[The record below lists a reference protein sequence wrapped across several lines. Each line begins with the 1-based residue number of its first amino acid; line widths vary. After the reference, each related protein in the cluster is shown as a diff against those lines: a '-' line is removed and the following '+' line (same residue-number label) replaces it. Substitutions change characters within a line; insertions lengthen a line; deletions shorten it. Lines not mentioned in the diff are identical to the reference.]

1 MAPPRN
7 NPPRPRR
14 TLIVLFIVMVGMV
27 LLGAGRSMPK
37 LGLDLEGGTSVTLT
51 AVTGNGKAPS
61 ADQMDES
68 VKIMNDRV
76 NDLGV
81 SEAQVTRQGSD
92 VIVIQV
98 PGRGQHKLLG
108 LIGATAKLQFRQV
121 YAEQAAAPS
130 PPGGTFQGDPD
141 KAVVTQFQQADCS
154 KKGTQLA
161 GADEEAKRWVAACD
175 KDGTGKYLLGPVRVQ
190 GEQINSAEAMPPDP
204 GQGRPGWAV
213 DLTFKSRGAGQ
224 FYDVTRDAYT
234 TYRNDPASPLRK
246 VAIVLDGRAI
256 SAPEITNGPIS
267 GGRAEISGNAGSF
280 TEEYATDLAHVLK
293 YGALPLEFT
302 KSAESSVSPELG
314 AEQLKAGLE
323 AGGIGLALVVLYCL
337 FYYRALGLVAI
348 AGLAVSG
355 LLTYMSVVLLGNFI
369 DYRLSLAGV
378 IGLVVAIGITADSFV
393 VYIERVRDEVRAGH
407 SLRLAAERGWRRA
420 RRTILVADAV
430 SFMCGLVL
438 YMVSVGSVQGFAFTL
453 GLTTLIDVAVVSLFG
468 KPIISLLAGTDIL
481 GPDRAPG
488 RRDRV
493 RTGGRGLLPRP
504 GSIGERLNRG
514 ERSACVVSRRKL
526 WYSISGAILIAG
538 LTSLLTLGLNFGI
551 EFKGGSVLQFNAPHT
566 TAAQVARTIHSSGA
580 VGGTPIV
587 QKTGIGWRVQ
597 TEALD
602 GDQVTKVQETLDNT
616 YHLGGPDKVNPETV
630 GPSWGSDISTKALQ
644 GLLIFLVLA
653 VGYLSIAFEWRMAAA
668 AIVAMA
674 HDLLL
679 TAGVYSLVRF
689 EVSPASVVGLLTILG
704 YSLYDTVVVF
714 DKVRENTAGLSRT
727 SVVAYR
733 DAAERAVDQTLT
745 RSINT
750 TLIALLPVAGLLFI
764 GAGILR
770 AGTLT
775 DLALVLFI
783 GILTGAY
790 SSICIAT
797 PVLVGL
803 KERTKTAGR
812 GSPARPDQKATS
824 GSRSE

>member
-1 MAPPRN
+1 MASPRN
-7 NPPRPRR
+7 KPPRPRR
-14 TLIVLFIVMVGMV
+14 ALIALLVVIVGMV
-27 LLGAGRSMPK
+27 LLGAGRNMPK

-51 AVTGNGKAPS
+51 AVTGKGKAPS

-81 SEAQVTRQGSD
+81 SEARVTRQGSD
-92 VIVIQV
+92 VIVIEV
-98 PGRGQHKLLG
+98 PGHGRHQLPG
-108 LIGATAKLQFRQV
+108 LIGTTAKLQFRQV

-130 PPGGTFQGDPD
+130 PPGGTYHGAPD
-141 KAVVTQFQQADCS
+141 KAAVVQFERADCS
-154 KKGTQLA
+154 KKGTRLA
-161 GADEEAKRWVAACD
+161 GADDEEKRWVAACD
-175 KDGTGKYLLGPVRVQ
+175 KNGTGKYLLGPVRVQ
-190 GEQINSAEAMPPDP
+190 GEQVDSAEAVPPDP
-204 GQGRPGWAV
+204 AQGRPGWAV
-213 DLTFKSRGAGQ
+213 DLAFTSRGTGQ
-224 FYDVTRDAYT
+224 FHDVTRDAYT

-246 VAIVLDGRAI
+246 VAIVLDGRVI

-280 TEEYATDLAHVLK
+280 TEEYATDLARVLK
-293 YGALPLEFT
+293 YGALPLEFN

-314 AEQLKAGLE
+314 AEQLTAGLE

-355 LLTYMSVVLLGNFI
+355 LLTYMSVVLLGDFI

-393 VYIERVRDEVRAGH
+393 VYVERVRDEVRAGH

-430 SFMCGLVL
+430 SFLCGLVL
-438 YMVSVGSVQGFAFTL
+438 YVMSVGAVRGFAFTL

-468 KPIISLLAGTDIL
+468 KPMISLLAETGLL
-481 GPDRAPG
+481 GSPA

-493 RTGGRGLLPRP
+493 RTGLLPRP
-504 GSIGERLNRG
+504 GTIGERLNRG
-514 ERSACVVSRRKL
+514 ELSAGFVGRRRL
-526 WYSISGAILIAG
+526 WYSVSGAILTAG
-538 LTSLLTLGLNFGI
+538 LISLLTLGLNFGI
-551 EFKGGSVLQFNAPHT
+551 EFEGGSVFQFKASHT
-566 TAAQVARTIHSSGA
+566 TAAQVARTIHGSGA
-580 VGGTPIV
+580 VRGTPIV

-602 GDQVTKVQETLDNT
+602 GDQVTKVQETLDNA

-653 VGYLSIAFEWRMAAA
+653 IGYLSIAFEWRMAAA
-668 AIVAMA
+668 AIIAMA

-714 DKVRENTAGLSRT
+714 DKVRENTAGLSGA
-727 SVVAYR
+727 SVGAYR

-797 PVLVGL
+797 PVLVGI
-803 KERTKTAGR
+803 KERGKTAGR
-812 GSPARPDQKATS
+812 GSPARPERKATS
-824 GSRSE
+824 GSQAG